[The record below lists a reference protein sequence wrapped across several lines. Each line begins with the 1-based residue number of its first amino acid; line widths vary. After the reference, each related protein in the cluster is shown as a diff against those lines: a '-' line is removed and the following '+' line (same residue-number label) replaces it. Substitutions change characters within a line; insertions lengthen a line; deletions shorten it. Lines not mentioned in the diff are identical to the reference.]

1 MTLQTWILIAA
12 VFGAVVVLR
21 LGRHRYTRRQRLL
34 TLVVVAVLAGKY
46 VRGMPT
52 SGHDLTI
59 EIACAALGA
68 LFGFAMLAATSV
80 TRDPRTGQIWI
91 RAGLAYLA
99 LWTVMLGSRI
109 VFAYTASD
117 WDRAAVARFFAAH
130 QLTGTAVTPAFVL
143 MTIASLVI
151 VMLGTALRARPAAA
165 APARAMTQ
173 GRSPSRPRQI
183 RVPWP
188 AGGHGADPAVMLQAG
203 CE

>member
-34 TLVVVAVLAGKY
+34 TLAVVAVLAGKY

-52 SGHDLTI
+52 SGHDLII
-59 EIACAALGA
+59 EIACAALGG
-68 LFGFAMLAATSV
+68 LFGLAMLAATSV
-80 TRDPRTGQIWI
+80 TRDRRTGEIWI

-99 LWTVMLGSRI
+99 LWTVMLGSRV
-109 VFAYTASD
+109 VFAYAASD
-117 WDRAAVARFFAAH
+117 WDRAAVARFFASH

-151 VMLGTALRARPAAA
+151 VMLGTTLRARSLGGSDAGPRDDAGQIPQPAAA
-165 APARAMTQ
+165 DAGILA
-173 GRSPSRPRQI
+173 GRRPQI
-183 RVPWP
+183 
-188 AGGHGADPAVMLQAG
+188 
-203 CE
+203 

>member
-52 SGHDLTI
+52 SGHDLVI

-68 LFGFAMLAATSV
+68 LFGFAMLAVTSV
-80 TRDPRTGQIWI
+80 TRDRRTGEIWI

-99 LWTVMLGSRI
+99 LWTVMLGSRV

-117 WDRAAVARFFAAH
+117 WERAAVARFFASH

-151 VMLGTALRARPAAA
+151 VMSGTALRARALGGSDAGPRDDAGQVPQPTAAD
-165 APARAMTQ
+165 ARTLAS
-173 GRSPSRPRQI
+173 GRPQT
-183 RVPWP
+183 
-188 AGGHGADPAVMLQAG
+188 
-203 CE
+203 

>member
-34 TLVVVAVLAGKY
+34 TLAVVAVLAAKY

-52 SGHDLTI
+52 SGHDLII
-59 EIACAALGA
+59 EIACAALGG
-68 LFGFAMLAATSV
+68 LFGLAMLAATSV
-80 TRDPRTGQIWI
+80 TRDRRTGEIWI

-99 LWTVMLGSRI
+99 LWTVMLGSRV
-109 VFAYTASD
+109 VFAYAASD
-117 WDRAAVARFFAAH
+117 WDRAAVAQFFASH

-151 VMLGTALRARPAAA
+151 VTLGTALRARSLGGSDAGPRDDAGQIPQLAAA
-165 APARAMTQ
+165 DAGILA
-173 GRSPSRPRQI
+173 GRRPQT
-183 RVPWP
+183 
-188 AGGHGADPAVMLQAG
+188 
-203 CE
+203 